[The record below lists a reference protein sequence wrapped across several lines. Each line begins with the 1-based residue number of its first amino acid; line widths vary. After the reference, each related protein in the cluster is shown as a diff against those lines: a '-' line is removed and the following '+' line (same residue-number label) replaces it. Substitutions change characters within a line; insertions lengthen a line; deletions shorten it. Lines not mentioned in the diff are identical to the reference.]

1 MAGKLEEH
9 PEESG
14 FEERF
19 ASGKR
24 EVAPGKA
31 KGNRLKAED

>member
-9 PEESG
+9 PEKPG

-19 ASGKR
+19 TLGKR
-24 EVAPGKA
+24 DGAPVKYA
-31 KGNRLKAED
+31 SLVIT